1 MRALSAREVLQMSQA
16 FVNMLEQLFLL
27 LAQGA
32 TLTVMVFAHR
42 CLLRWRR
49 WLGEETGRWLAA
61 WPTTEL
67 PESENTSA
75 KEIPKKQP

>member
-1 MRALSAREVLQMSQA
+1 MSQA
-16 FVNMLEQLFLL
+16 FINMLEQLFLL

-42 CLLRWRR
+42 CLLRWRQ
-49 WLGEETGRWLAA
+49 WLGEEAGRWLAE

-67 PESENTSA
+67 SEPANTSLQ
-75 KEIPKKQP
+75 EIPKKQP